1 MARLRSRGGDR
12 LRLEEVARRCGLP
25 VLAIEAFLSG
35 AKLSPTALAV
45 LPAIL
50 AEQSQPRPA
59 DVGKPP
65 VVPEGKH
72 HMLTARAIK
81 VTLVLDPAEL
91 VALADPTTSR
101 ITLRVQVDGR
111 VVSAEIAG
119 KSLRKAKAA
128 IAEHGAAN
136 VATIVQGKLVAGDV
150 VVEAGLV
157 AQLKAPK
164 AATPPLP

>member
-1 MARLRSRGGDR
+1 MLLARLRSRGGDR

-72 HMLTARAIK
+72 HM
-81 VTLVLDPAEL
+81 LDPAEL